1 MRLDL
6 SGSRTGKKLIMA
18 LDDIAII
25 NDDPEEEEAEEE
37 EEEEEELQDPL
48 DSLKVECGNSKH
60 CASLSEKYNEC
71 NDRVSSRTR
80 TEETCS
86 EELFDYLHCI
96 DHCLTN
102 SLFQKLK

>member
-1 MRLDL
+1 
-6 SGSRTGKKLIMA
+6 MA

-37 EEEEEELQDPL
+37 EEEEDLQDPL
-48 DSLKVECGNSKH
+48 DSLKEECGSTKH
-60 CASLSEKYNEC
+60 CTELGEKYSAC

-102 SLFQKLK
+102 VLFQKLK